1 MEKLITIFFLF
12 LIPPIIYLVWTFTS
26 GQITPSE
33 ETVAFINNFILLAAF
48 LYYTL
53 LWLYFCLIF
62 IDYYLDVWVVTN
74 MRILDVEQKGLF
86 NREVSE
92 CYISKIQD
100 ITVQT
105 KGVMATFLK
114 YGDLHIQTAA
124 EKREF
129 VFEEISEPEKVKNV
143 ILEQYNK
150 STHN

>member
-1 MEKLITIFFLF
+1 
-12 LIPPIIYLVWTFTS
+12 
-26 GQITPSE
+26 
-33 ETVAFINNFILLAAF
+33 
-48 LYYTL
+48 
-53 LWLYFCLIF
+53 
-62 IDYYLDVWVVTN
+62 

-86 NREVSE
+86 NREISE

-129 VFEEISEPEKVKNV
+129 VFKEISEPEKVKNV

-150 STHN
+150 QQLTINH